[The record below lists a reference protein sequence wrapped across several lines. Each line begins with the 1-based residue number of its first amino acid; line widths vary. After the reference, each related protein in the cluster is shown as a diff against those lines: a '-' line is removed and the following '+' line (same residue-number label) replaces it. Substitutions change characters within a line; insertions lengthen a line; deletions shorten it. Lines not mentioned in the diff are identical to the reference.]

1 MSCDSWWQK
10 LWSMLFNLLVRSG
23 RRELE
28 ALNAAR
34 FQNLEK
40 QKLLYVRLRGLRSKH
55 FHEEFEGASKLSSGE
70 FVVMSVDLPKELE
83 VLDAERVGIEERMER
98 IRKRLDR
105 FYVSI

>member
-1 MSCDSWWQK
+1 MSDDSWWRK
-10 LWSMLFNLLVRSG
+10 LWSLLAGLLVRNG
-23 RRELE
+23 RRDLE

-70 FVVMSVDLPKELE
+70 FVVMSIDIPKELE
-83 VLDAERVGIEERMER
+83 VLDAERVEIEEGMER
-98 IRKRLDR
+98 VRKRLDR
-105 FYVSI
+105 FCLVS